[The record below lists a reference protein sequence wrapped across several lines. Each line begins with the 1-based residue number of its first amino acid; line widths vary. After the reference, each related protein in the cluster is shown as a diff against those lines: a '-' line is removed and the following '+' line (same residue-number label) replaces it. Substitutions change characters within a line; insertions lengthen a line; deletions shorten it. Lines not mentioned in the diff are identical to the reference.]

1 MTTLAARKRMQR
13 AQTRALPRWREA
25 QHSRVGVL
33 AVSLL
38 ALTAHLH
45 GGSAA
50 HLMARDFSP
59 PFVIVGMLTLCSLF
73 FFVQLSHDEGAELR
87 QR

>member
-1 MTTLAARKRMQR
+1 MSR
-13 AQTRALPRWREA
+13 ATALSSMA
-25 QHSRVGVL
+25 QQLSISIGV
-33 AVSLL
+33 AFGASLL
-38 ALTAHLH
+38 ALSAHLR

-59 PFVIVGMLTLCSLF
+59 AFIVVGMLTLCSLF
-73 FFVQLSHDEGAELR
+73 FFVQLSHNEGDELR